1 MSSITSTYPIHM
13 LFESCN
19 SCSFLGC
26 IVSLV
31 VFVLRE
37 NGFHQGTISTV
48 LIYIYLVYLF
58 NYQFFTDRYVLSSI
72 MYSDGNCHLYSLD
85 CLTLRDSCPFS
96 SSGPIFFLFI
106 ISLSQLL
113 INIFFSPS
121 DSRRICLPCNS
132 CCPPGFLLYKI
143 GLLYTQYSRLLP
155 GR

>member
-1 MSSITSTYPIHM
+1 M
-13 LFESCN
+13 LFPWLHRQSRRLRAQGEWLPPRDDIN
-19 SCSFLGC
+19 SPDLY
-26 IVSLV
+26 IP
-31 VFVLRE
+31 
-37 NGFHQGTISTV
+37 GT
-48 LIYIYLVYLF
+48 F

-132 CCPPGFLLYKI
+132 CCPPGLLLYKI